1 MTPPSPRSWLNR
13 NVVAMG
19 MTSLFSDASH
29 EAATSVLPG
38 FLAVL
43 GLPPVALGVIEG
55 VSDAL
60 ASFVKLGSGW
70 IGDRTGHRWRLAVL
84 GYTLTGLMPLFLAI
98 AGSWPVV
105 LGAKLFGWL
114 GKGIRGP
121 VRNAMLAASVEP
133 ESRGRAF
140 GFHRAGDTIGAVIG
154 PALAVAVLASFGE
167 SAGEP
172 AAAFRN
178 VFLLALIPGILAAV
192 TFAVFVRDPADGGA
206 NRAGFRATLGLLP
219 GPFRRYL
226 VGVGLFGMGD
236 FAPSLLILAATVLLT
251 PSIGIVGAGATAGLL
266 YVLRNGVY
274 AAASFPVGALSD
286 RFQRPV
292 LLLAIGYLLGAA
304 VAAGIALAFAA
315 GWDYPLYLASLFV
328 GSGLLAAIQDTLE
341 AVSTAE
347 LTGAST
353 RATAFGVLGSVNG
366 VGDLVAS
373 AGVGLLWT
381 VASPFVAFAA
391 ATAVMA
397 LGGVLVAGLAVRGEA
412 Q

>member
-1 MTPPSPRSWLNR
+1 MIKIRSLPWLNR

-19 MTSLFSDASH
+19 VTSLLSDASH

-60 ASFVKLGSGW
+60 SSFVKLGSGW
-70 IGDRTGHRWRLAVL
+70 IGDRTGHRWRLAVV

-121 VRNAMLAASVEP
+121 VRDAMLAASVEP
-133 ESRGRAF
+133 AARGRAF

-154 PALAVAVLASFGE
+154 PVLAVVVLGSF
-167 SAGEP
+167 AATTVEP
-172 AAAFRN
+172 VAAFRA
-178 VFLLALIPGILAAV
+178 VFLLALVPGILAAL
-192 TFAVFVRDPADGGA
+192 TFALFVRDPSNGGTA
-206 NRAGFRATLGLLP
+206 VGGFLGALGSLP
-219 GPFRRYL
+219 RQFRRYL
-226 VGVGLFGMGD
+226 VGVGLFGIGD

-251 PSIGIVGAGATAGLL
+251 PSQGIVAAGAIAGLL
-266 YVLRNGVY
+266 YVLRNAVY
-274 AAASFPVGALSD
+274 AIASFPAGALSD
-286 RFQRPV
+286 HTGRPV
-292 LLLAIGYLLGAA
+292 LLLAFGYLLGAG
-304 VAAGIALAFAA
+304 VAAGTAVAFAA
-315 GWDYPLYLASLFV
+315 GLDQPLYLALLFV
-328 GSGLLAAIQDTLE
+328 GSGVLAALEDTLE

-347 LTGAST
+347 LAGDAA
-353 RATAFGVLGSVNG
+353 RATSFGVLGTVNG

-381 VASPFVAFAA
+381 IASPSAAFLAA
-391 ATAVMA
+391 AVAMG
-397 LGGVLVAGLAVRGEA
+397 LGAALVAGLATRGGA
-412 Q
+412 R